1 MKKQNE
7 VTMNLQNEH
16 TKMRNDITVAEN
28 KINDLK
34 TRRDVLN
41 TVIQEI
47 LAEKR
52 QIDKTGLELQE
63 SIDGRSMNED

>member
-1 MKKQNE
+1 
-7 VTMNLQNEH
+7 
-16 TKMRNDITVAEN
+16 MRNDITVAEN

-34 TRRDVLN
+34 TRREVLN

-52 QIDKTGLELQE
+52 KIDKTGLEL
-63 SIDGRSMNED
+63 

>member
-1 MKKQNE
+1 

>member
-1 MKKQNE
+1 
-7 VTMNLQNEH
+7 MNLQNEH

-63 SIDGRSMNED
+63 SIDGSSMNED